1 MRRLIIIVALLAG
14 STIAHA
20 QEPAISFESTE
31 VSPGIY
37 VLEGVGGFGGG
48 SASVLVGDEHV
59 VLIDDV
65 MTATAPAMLEAVRK
79 VTGRPVDFVIN
90 THVHGDHVGGNALMI
105 ENGSVV
111 VAHDNIRARLL
122 PDPTEAGGP
131 GGLPTLTFSDT
142 VTFHV
147 NGQELYVYH
156 APAAHTDGDAVIHF
170 RDANVIHAGDIFF
183 SYVFP
188 FIDIDNGGSVS
199 GFLAAQREI
208 LDMADDDTVIIAGHG
223 QLVSSKADLQAAY
236 DMLLNSRSRVRRLV
250 NEGLTVEEVLE
261 AKPLAVYHDKWN
273 WSFITTERMTRTLY
287 RALKTD
293 IK

>member
-1 MRRLIIIVALLAG
+1 MKRLIIIVALLAG
-14 STIAHA
+14 YMIAHA
-20 QEPAISFESTE
+20 QESSISFESTE

-122 PDPTEAGGP
+122 PDPTVAGGP

-147 NGQELYVYH
+147 NGQELHVYH
-156 APAAHTDGDAVIHF
+156 APAAHTDGDAVIYF

-188 FIDIDNGGSVS
+188 FVDIDNGGSVS

-250 NEGLTVEEVLE
+250 SQGLTVEEVLE
-261 AKPLAVYHDKWN
+261 ANPLAVYHDKWN